1 MASRNWA
8 ISGSE
13 MVMSVFR
20 QQKHRGLALD
30 TVATGLRVRF
40 GLGVSESAEAI
51 EEAIDV
57 HGLMCVWGFIYN
69 PLQDGLQ
76 DTLDDTEYQRR
87 CALAQLDGKTPL
99 ADCDA
104 NHSIVR
110 GLIRDG
116 LIERAIDSLVMTE
129 NGREYAGK
137 MYTMIHPDCEVTDAE
152 LYMACPVLNELA

>member
-1 MASRNWA
+1 MASRNWSM
-8 ISGSE
+8 SGAE

-76 DTLDDTEYQRR
+76 DTLDDAEYQRR
-87 CALAQLDGKTPL
+87 CALAQLDGETPL

-116 LIERAIDSLVMTE
+116 LIERTETALVMADA
-129 NGREYAGK
+129 GREYAGK
-137 MYTMIHPDCEVTDAE
+137 LYQWIDSDYELPDYQLYT
-152 LYMACPVLNELA
+152 YCPVLNELA

>member
-13 MVMSVFR
+13 MVLSVFR

-76 DTLDDTEYQRR
+76 DTLDDAEYQRR
-87 CALAQLDGKTPL
+87 CALAQLDGGTPL
-99 ADCDA
+99 ADCTVNSVVA
-104 NHSIVR
+104 
-110 GLIRDG
+110 GLIADG
-116 LIERAIDSLVMTE
+116 LIGQTEVSLVMTDA
-129 NGREYAGK
+129 GREYAGK

>member
-1 MASRNWA
+1 MASRNWSM
-8 ISGSE
+8 SGAE

-30 TVATGLRVRF
+30 TMATGLRIRF
-40 GLGVSESAEAI
+40 ALDDKESVEAI

-57 HGLMCVWGFIYN
+57 HGLMCVWGWLHN
-69 PLQDGLQ
+69 PLQDGTQ
-76 DTLDDTEYQRR
+76 NTLDDTEYQRR
-87 CALAQLDGKTPL
+87 CALAQLDGETPL

-152 LYMACPVLNELA
+152 MYMACPVLNELA

>member
-1 MASRNWA
+1 MTSRNWA

-13 MVMSVFR
+13 MVLSVFR

-76 DTLDDTEYQRR
+76 DTLDDAEYQRR
-87 CALAQLDGKTPL
+87 CALAQLDGTTPL
-99 ADCDA
+99 SDCTVNSVVA
-104 NHSIVR
+104 S
-110 GLIRDG
+110 LIADG
-116 LIERAIDSLVMTE
+116 LIQKTEVSLVMTDA
-129 NGREYAGK
+129 GREYAGK
-137 MYTMIHPDCEVTDAE
+137 LYSMIRPDCEVTDAE
-152 LYMACPVLNELA
+152 LHMACPVLNELA